1 MKTVV
6 IENYKSKYFPY
17 IATWKSGKVI
27 HSDVFVR
34 KEYAIEHMRARFRDC
49 KIIDK
54 TVEKESE
61 VV

>member
-1 MKTVV
+1 MKTIT
-6 IENYKSKYFPY
+6 IENYKSKHFPF
-17 IATWKSGKVI
+17 IATWKSGKTI

-34 KEYAIEHMRARFRDC
+34 KEYAIEHMKARFKGC

-54 TVEKESE
+54 TADKESE